1 MVFIFSRYGIGAA
14 LAFAVVTDLLAALT
28 ISGITFKAGFETL
41 IIALFVYLGVWVAP
55 LISTKLLS

>member
-1 MVFIFSRYGIGAA
+1 
-14 LAFAVVTDLLAALT
+14 LAALT